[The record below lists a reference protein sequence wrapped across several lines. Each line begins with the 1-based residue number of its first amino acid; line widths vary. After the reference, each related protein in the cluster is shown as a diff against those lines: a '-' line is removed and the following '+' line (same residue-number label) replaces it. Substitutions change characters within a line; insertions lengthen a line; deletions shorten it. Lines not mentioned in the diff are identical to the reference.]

1 MCTEEAGLNP
11 PEVRPV
17 RVVVTTVCVGGGG
30 SLPVSPHHPP
40 VLLTAGPPHLA
51 PHHLLP
57 APPHHPTVG
66 VHLELLQSPL
76 PSPAQSS
83 LLAMKCQFNAAV
95 KPLTS
100 VG

>member
-40 VLLTAGPPHLA
+40 VLLTAAPAQVAGPD
-51 PHHLLP
+51 LLP
-57 APPHHPTVG
+57 GPAHHPAVG
-66 VHLELLQSPL
+66 VHT
-76 PSPAQSS
+76 
-83 LLAMKCQFNAAV
+83 V
-95 KPLTS
+95 H
-100 VG
+100 V